1 MQRGT
6 RVREH
11 ACAREWDVRCGV
23 VYDVADAKL
32 AGSAR
37 ERDRDVPP
45 GVRGTV
51 AVVGSVAGGAGA
63 GRWFPGGQWRGLR
76 GRGRKKATFSCIV
89 DFSTFHCFRRAFGFA
104 CFTA

>member
-1 MQRGT
+1 MEHDGQGMSRGIGYVVLGIAWGVTGLRCATYRGDRGRGRMQRGT

-37 ERDRDVPP
+37 ERDRDV
-45 GVRGTV
+45 G
-51 AVVGSVAGGAGA
+51 
-63 GRWFPGGQWRGLR
+63 
-76 GRGRKKATFSCIV
+76 
-89 DFSTFHCFRRAFGFA
+89 
-104 CFTA
+104 